1 MNRRRVSVLSLRRHE
16 NIRINVVNL
25 IVQSLKVVLE
35 SKCRVSQ
42 SLDCYVLKRLL
53 EKPEG
58 ITILMPQEVYVEG
71 ERWAVDTLLGDV
83 AVIEYKSYDHE
94 FKEAEKAARGKYWS
108 IVSQKK
114 YYIVTTWDKWRIYK
128 VIENGLQLII
138 DGDKD
143 KAREILETLIL
154 PRLEVFKIPPL
165 PENVEALYKLDHEKY
180 LEDLRQAFETVK
192 DDPRIK
198 PLYEAYKSV
207 IKSLYGEASEDFYV
221 DLFIRHTYMQIA
233 VLASLSI
240 ALGKAGLPEDI
251 CSGSLLSVE
260 VALPY
265 LNWWKTALSSKN
277 AKPRIKRV
285 LEEITGRAS
294 LVDWSLDTAEDV
306 FRTLYEFLVEPR
318 VRRQLGEYYTP
329 IWLVEMIIREFDLAG
344 KIVLDPFCGSGTFLI
359 KAFYGKIERGKSP
372 ETALNEVVGFDVNP
386 LAVAVARAELVMAYK
401 RSSGREPENPPHIY
415 HVDTFATWFGGYVA
429 PAMGLDELAK
439 KAREYLNVL
448 IRFKQVNLGGALDIL
463 ASLRLIE
470 KSLAYANRFSYSECG
485 LKEKCLEEKIAKYVA
500 KNLENAGN
508 SFIHHFLEHFKRDN
522 VAGTIAKLITK
533 HGGNDVWA
541 VVFTSIYAPIL
552 VSEFKPDIVV
562 TNPPWIPVTEFKA
575 PYSERIRIYMLEG
588 IRNRVGNKATQVL
601 AGADIASAALA
612 KSIELAV
619 SGVGFIMNKDQL
631 FNYRSSAPAGIV
643 ATYCMLEQTL
653 KNSDVVLKLY
663 DFDFDVFQHGMLP
676 AVVIVKKVRK

>member
-1 MNRRRVSVLSLRRHE
+1 
-16 NIRINVVNL
+16 
-25 IVQSLKVVLE
+25 VVLE

-94 FKEAEKAARGKYWS
+94 FKEAEKSARGKYWS

-114 YYIVTTWDKWRIYK
+114 YYIVTTWDRWRIYK

-143 KAREILETLIL
+143 KAREILETRIL
-154 PRLEVFKIPPL
+154 PGLEVFKIPPL
-165 PENVEALYKLDHEKY
+165 PENIEALYKLDHEKY

-207 IKSLYGEASEDFYV
+207 IQSLYGEASEDFYV

-240 ALGKAGLPEDI
+240 ALGKTGLPEDI

-277 AKPRIKRV
+277 AKPLIKRV
-285 LEEITGRAS
+285 LGEITGRAS

-329 IWLVEMIIREFDLAG
+329 IWLVEMIIKEFDLAG

-359 KAFYGKIERGKSP
+359 KAFYGKIERGESP

-448 IRFKQVNLGGALDIL
+448 IRFKRVNLGSASDIL

-485 LKEKCLEEKIAKYVA
+485 LKEECLEEKIAKYVA

-508 SFIHHFLEHFKRDN
+508 SFIHHFLDHFKRDN
-522 VAGTIAKLITK
+522 VAGTIAKLIAK

-552 VSEFKPDIVV
+552 VSEFKPDIIV

-575 PYSERIRIYMLEG
+575 PYSERIRSYMLER
-588 IRNRVGNKATQVL
+588 IRNRVGDKATQVL
-601 AGADIASAALA
+601 AGADIASAALT
-612 KSIELAV
+612 KSIELAA

-631 FNYRSSAPAGIV
+631 FNHRSSAPAGIV

-653 KNSDVVLKLY
+653 KNSDVALKLY

-676 AVVIVKKVRK
+676 AVVVVKKVRK